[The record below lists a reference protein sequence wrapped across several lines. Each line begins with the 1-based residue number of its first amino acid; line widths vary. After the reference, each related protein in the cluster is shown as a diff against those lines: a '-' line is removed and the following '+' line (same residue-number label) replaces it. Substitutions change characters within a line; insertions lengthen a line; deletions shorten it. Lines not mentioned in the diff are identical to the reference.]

1 MNKISLQIGS
11 KVYFENKQYEVTKQ
25 ISTKEILAKEV
36 EFPYEFKVIKIQ
48 NLKSEPE
55 NSQEID
61 ISLYDEKEWED
72 ANKKYEIIKPL
83 LTDKRNTRKAVE
95 EVAIKNTISVA
106 TIYRWI
112 QDYKKTG
119 TVHSLV
125 PNLKKRGGPKKN
137 RLADEDEAII
147 KSVIDE
153 YYLNKQKYSIPYI
166 YEILEEKFHNAHL
179 KPPHLNTIRK
189 RIENLSAKEVT
200 KYRDGEKV
208 TDTRGMSGKNPRGN
222 FPLELVQIDH
232 TPLDL
237 ILVDEEDREPIGRAY
252 LTLGIDVFSRMVMGF
267 YISYE
272 PVSFFNTGQC
282 ILNMIMPKEDFLKQ
296 QGVEGE
302 WPIYGLPREIST
314 DNAKEFRGIDL
325 TRFCEQYSIEVDWRP
340 VGRSFYG
347 ANVERVFKT
356 LSGQVHNLTGTTF
369 SDIVQKGK
377 YNSEKAS
384 AMTIGEF
391 EQWFTELIVNVYHK
405 NVHSSIGMTPE
416 EKYIEGI
423 FGLGDY
429 PGTGLPPIV
438 ENTKALRYSLLPSLE
453 RTVQKTGIT
462 IDHVTY
468 FSEVLRKWIVPQYA
482 SKKRKSKLFVCKRDP
497 RDISKIYFYAP
508 DIKEYFEIPYRN
520 ILNPKINL
528 SELRDTISKIKA
540 DKGETHSLDET
551 TLFQTFKRMREI
563 EENSKVITK
572 KARRKK
578 SSKKHLNKKLEH
590 EEKLS
595 KKENKKNE
603 HKEVK
608 PVIQNIELTT
618 PELFSFD
625 LIDEDD
631 L

>member
-356 LSGQVHNLTGTTF
+356 LSG
-369 SDIVQKGK
+369 
-377 YNSEKAS
+377 
-384 AMTIGEF
+384 
-391 EQWFTELIVNVYHK
+391 
-405 NVHSSIGMTPE
+405 
-416 EKYIEGI
+416 
-423 FGLGDY
+423 
-429 PGTGLPPIV
+429 
-438 ENTKALRYSLLPSLE
+438 
-453 RTVQKTGIT
+453 
-462 IDHVTY
+462 
-468 FSEVLRKWIVPQYA
+468 
-482 SKKRKSKLFVCKRDP
+482 
-497 RDISKIYFYAP
+497 
-508 DIKEYFEIPYRN
+508 
-520 ILNPKINL
+520 
-528 SELRDTISKIKA
+528 
-540 DKGETHSLDET
+540 
-551 TLFQTFKRMREI
+551 
-563 EENSKVITK
+563 
-572 KARRKK
+572 
-578 SSKKHLNKKLEH
+578 
-590 EEKLS
+590 
-595 KKENKKNE
+595 
-603 HKEVK
+603 
-608 PVIQNIELTT
+608 
-618 PELFSFD
+618 
-625 LIDEDD
+625 
-631 L
+631 